1 MGEKVSCPDHMLC
14 LHGLGMR
21 LVEKHLPAT
30 VLGCKKNG
38 LGQHLVDHFP
48 PHSLRPCGISSFGYE
63 GSFSMSWCSLTDY
76 LRLVNQWVWLE
87 L

>member
-30 VLGCKKNG
+30 VLGCKKKA
-38 LGQHLVDHFP
+38 LVSTWLTIFLLTRLD
-48 PHSLRPCGISSFGYE
+48 LV
-63 GSFSMSWCSLTDY
+63 GSPVLAMKAVST
-76 LRLVNQWVWLE
+76 
-87 L
+87 